1 LSWKPGQ
8 IANNTRL
15 RFEIR
20 GNVLLFNMK
29 EEHDYQQ
36 QQKVKQGIMG
46 VGDRN
51 IVMSMK
57 I

>member
-20 GNVLLFNMK
+20 GNVLLLNMK

-46 VGDRN
+46 VGDCN